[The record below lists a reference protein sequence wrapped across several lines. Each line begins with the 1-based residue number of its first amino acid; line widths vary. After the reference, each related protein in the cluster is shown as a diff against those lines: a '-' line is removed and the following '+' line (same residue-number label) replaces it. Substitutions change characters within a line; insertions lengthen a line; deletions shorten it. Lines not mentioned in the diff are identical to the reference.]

1 MKLKTLLAI
10 SSLILLLCTRV
21 SATPPNVVK
30 PNIIYILTDDL
41 GIGNVTCY
49 GADNYRTPHVDKL
62 AAERT
67 RVTHFYTAPLCGPSR
82 ALVMTGRYAFR
93 TGATNQD
100 ATDLVPTFS
109 ELAGVTLPTDRQ
121 LDGRSFAPQLRGERG
136 SPRDYAFMQLA
147 RDWWVRRDGW
157 KLNQEGELLDMSRA
171 PFEETL
177 IATDADSEASKA
189 ARTNLASALAKL
201 NPAGGILDDGD
212 GTGRHASKSKK
223 GKKESD
229 GSKRMP

>member
-1 MKLKTLLAI
+1 MVEARPDRAALPCAALAMI
-10 SSLILLLCTRV
+10 LIAGGARAQDTDV
-21 SATPPNVVK
+21 QPSPNVVATYGGSIQTTRFD
-30 PNIIYILTDDL
+30 PVQQRTVAINVLT
-41 GIGNVTCY
+41 
-49 GADNYRTPHVDKL
+49 
-62 AAERT
+62 
-67 RVTHFYTAPLCGPSR
+67 
-82 ALVMTGRYAFR
+82 
-93 TGATNQD
+93 
-100 ATDLVPTFS
+100 TDLVPTFS
-109 ELAGVTLPTDRQ
+109 EIAGVTLPTDRQ

-157 KLNQEGELLDMSRA
+157 KLNQESELFDMSRA